1 MQLCEYAFP
10 IGVPLYT
17 VFHKIG
23 TPLYFFNNIL
33 PCGPISI
40 IDIQTVQQKTG
51 VKVNGQYYRDILL
64 RRYLLPDIKQ
74 YSDYFTF
81 QQDGAPAHRAHET
94 VELLKV
100 KTPDF
105 IPPNLWPPN
114 SPDLNP
120 VDYKIWGVLQ
130 NGFTRQ
136 ALKMLTSYDAGLMRN
151 GTSWNSA

>member
-1 MQLCEYAFP
+1 MGSTIETYCL
-10 IGVPLYT
+10 G
-17 VFHKIG
+17 
-23 TPLYFFNNIL
+23 
-33 PCGPISI
+33 
-40 IDIQTVQQKTG
+40 
-51 VKVNGQYYRDILL
+51 L
-64 RRYLLPDIKQ
+64 RRDLLPDIKQ

-81 QQDGAPAHRAHET
+81 QQDRAPAHRARET

-100 KTPDF
+100 ETPDF

-130 NGFTRQ
+130 ERVYKTSM
-136 ALKMLTSYDAGLMRN
+136 MLTSYDAGLMRN